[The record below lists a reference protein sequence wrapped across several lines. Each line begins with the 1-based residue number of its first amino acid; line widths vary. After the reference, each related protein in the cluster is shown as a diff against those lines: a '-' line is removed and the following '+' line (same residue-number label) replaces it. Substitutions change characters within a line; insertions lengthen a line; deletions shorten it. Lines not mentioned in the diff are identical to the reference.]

1 MTSIASAP
9 PLMEQIV
16 AFLRS
21 IGIDVVEESVPNDS
35 FLPGL
40 HISSGRMLFDRVRLL
55 WPGDLLHEA
64 GHIAVTPAA
73 ERSAL
78 SGDVAGRE
86 ELSHDGE
93 VETIAWSYAAAR
105 AMGLDPS
112 VVFHSAG
119 YQGHAEALL
128 RTYSLGVYP
137 GVAGLEAWGM
147 TLGAAAAKERGV
159 PAYPNM
165 LCWLRT

>member
-1 MTSIASAP
+1 MSSIASAP
-9 PLMEQIV
+9 ALIDQIV

-21 IGIDVVEESVPNDS
+21 IGIEAIEESVPNDS

-40 HISSGRMLFDRVRLL
+40 QISSGRILFDRVHLL

-73 ERSAL
+73 LRSAL
-78 SGDVAGRE
+78 NGDVAGHE
-86 ELSHDGE
+86 DLSNDGE
-93 VETIAWSYAAAR
+93 VESIAWSFAAAR
-105 AMGLDPS
+105 ALALDPG

-119 YQGHAEALL
+119 YRGHAEGLL

-147 TLGAAAAKERGV
+147 TLGAAAAQKLGV

-165 LCWLRT
+165 QCWLRK

>member
-1 MTSIASAP
+1 MLPMASAP
-9 PLMEQIV
+9 ALIDPIV

-21 IGIDVVEESVPNDS
+21 IGIDVIEGSVANDS

-40 HISSGRMLFDRVRLL
+40 HISSGRMLFDRIRLL

-78 SGDVAGRE
+78 NADVALRE
-86 ELSHDGE
+86 NSSHDGE
-93 VETIAWSYAAAR
+93 VESIAWSYAAAL
-105 AMGLDPS
+105 ALGLDPS

-119 YQGHAEALL
+119 YRGHSEGLL

-147 TLGAAAAKERGV
+147 TLGAAAARKRGV
-159 PAYPNM
+159 PPYPNM
-165 LCWLRT
+165 LCWLRA

>member
-1 MTSIASAP
+1 MTSIASTP

-55 WPGDLLHEA
+55 WCGDFLHEA

-86 ELSHDGE
+86 EFSHDGE

-119 YQGHAEALL
+119 YRGHAEALL
-128 RTYSLGVYP
+128 RTYSLD
-137 GVAGLEAWGM
+137 
-147 TLGAAAAKERGV
+147 TLLMIKH
-159 PAYPNM
+159 
-165 LCWLRT
+165 